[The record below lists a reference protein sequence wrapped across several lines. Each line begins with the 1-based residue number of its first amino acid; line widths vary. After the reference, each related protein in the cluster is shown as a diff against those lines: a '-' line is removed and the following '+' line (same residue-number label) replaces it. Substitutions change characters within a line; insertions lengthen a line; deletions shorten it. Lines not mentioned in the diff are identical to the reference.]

1 MKKVISIII
10 YMFCSVSLYAQ
21 TVTSLPCLDNY
32 TIPVNIKGAVVGKL
46 MSTDSN
52 DQAKILLV
60 KDTSGMFRIDK
71 KGSIA
76 LKANV
81 KILPSSKVFSY
92 GITLKVQG
100 KQVEFELVKD
110 DFLHNKVVAH
120 RGAWK
125 NHHLTE
131 NTIGSLKKAIV
142 LGCEG
147 SEFDVWL
154 SSDNVP
160 VICHDG
166 SVKGKQI
173 EKTTAEELQKVDLEN
188 GDVVPTLKQYLL
200 TIKSQNKTRLF
211 LEIKSSGVSQERSL
225 AVADSVM
232 RMVHALKAQA
242 WVKYISFNYGVLQLI
257 HQLDHTASTAYLNG
271 DKKVNELTNDKIS
284 GLDYPF
290 YSFHSDKT
298 LTTDAHHLGLTVN
311 VWTVDNK
318 AEMEYLLKE
327 GVDQITTNEPEM
339 LLELIGTN
347 YLSSSIK

>member
-1 MKKVISIII
+1 MKKIITVIL
-10 YMFCSVSLYAQ
+10 YMFCAVSLYAQ
-21 TVTSLPCLDNY
+21 TGTSLSCLDNY
-32 TIPVNIKGAVVGKL
+32 TIPVNIKGAVIGKL
-46 MSTDSN
+46 INTDSN
-52 DQAKILLV
+52 NVETILLV

-71 KGSIA
+71 KGFIA

-81 KILPSSKVFSY
+81 KVLPSSNIFRY
-92 GITLKVQG
+92 GITLKVKG
-100 KQVEFELVKD
+100 KQIGFELVKD

-125 NHHLTE
+125 NHQLTE
-131 NTIGSLKKAIV
+131 NTVGSLKKAIE

-154 SSDNVP
+154 SSDNIP

-188 GDVVPTLKQYLL
+188 GDVVPTLEQYLL

-225 AVADSVM
+225 AVADSVV
-232 RMVHALKAQA
+232 RLVHALKAQA
-242 WVKYISFNYGVLQLI
+242 WVKYISFNYGVLQRI
-257 HQLDHTASTAYLNG
+257 HQLDLTASTAYLNG
-271 DKKVNELTNDKIS
+271 DKKVNELNNDKVS

-298 LTTDAHHLGLTVN
+298 LTTDAHRLGLSVN

-318 AEMEYLLKE
+318 EEMKFLLKE

-339 LLELIGTN
+339 LLELIKMN
-347 YLSSSIK
+347 Y

>member
-1 MKKVISIII
+1 MKKIITVIL
-10 YMFCSVSLYAQ
+10 YMFCAVSLYAQ
-21 TVTSLPCLDNY
+21 TGTSLSCLDNY
-32 TIPVNIKGAVVGKL
+32 TIPVNIKGAVIGKL
-46 MSTDSN
+46 INTDSN
-52 DQAKILLV
+52 NVETILLV

-71 KGSIA
+71 KGFIA

-81 KILPSSKVFSY
+81 KVLPSSNIFRY
-92 GITLKVQG
+92 GITLKIQG
-100 KQVEFELVKD
+100 KQIGFELVKD

-125 NHHLTE
+125 NHQLTE
-131 NTIGSLKKAIV
+131 NTVGSLKKAIE

-154 SSDNVP
+154 SSDNIP

-188 GDVVPTLKQYLL
+188 GDVVPTLEQYLL

-211 LEIKSSGVSQERSL
+211 LEIKSSGVSHERSL
-225 AVADSVM
+225 AVADSVV
-232 RMVHALKAQA
+232 RLVHALKAQA
-242 WVKYISFNYGVLQLI
+242 WVKYISFNYGVLQRI
-257 HQLDHTASTAYLNG
+257 HQLDLTASTAYLNG
-271 DKKVNELTNDKIS
+271 DKKVNELNNDKVS

-298 LTTDAHHLGLTVN
+298 LTTDAHRLGLSVN

-318 AEMEYLLKE
+318 EEMKFLLKE

-339 LLELIGTN
+339 LLELIKMN
-347 YLSSSIK
+347 Y

>member
-1 MKKVISIII
+1 MKKIITVIL
-10 YMFCSVSLYAQ
+10 YMFCAVSLYAQ
-21 TVTSLPCLDNY
+21 TGTSLSCLDNY
-32 TIPVNIKGAVVGKL
+32 TIPVNIKGAVIGKL
-46 MSTDSN
+46 INTDSN
-52 DQAKILLV
+52 NVETILLV

-71 KGSIA
+71 KGFIA

-81 KILPSSKVFSY
+81 KMLPSSNIFRY

-100 KQVEFELVKD
+100 KQIGFELVKD

-125 NHHLTE
+125 NHQLTE
-131 NTIGSLKKAIV
+131 NTVGSLKKAIE

-154 SSDNVP
+154 SSDNIP

-173 EKTTAEELQKVDLEN
+173 EKTTAEELQKVDLKN
-188 GDVVPTLKQYLL
+188 GDVVPTLEQYLL

-225 AVADSVM
+225 AVADSVV

-242 WVKYISFNYGVLQLI
+242 WVKYISFNYEVLQRI
-257 HQLDHTASTAYLNG
+257 HQLDLTASTAYLNG
-271 DKKVNELTNDKIS
+271 DKKVNELNNDKVS

-298 LTTDAHHLGLTVN
+298 LTTDAHRLGLSVN

-318 AEMEYLLKE
+318 EEMKFLLKE

-339 LLELIGTN
+339 LLELIKMN
-347 YLSSSIK
+347 Y